1 MSNSNTKKPK
11 IAITHGDINGVGYE
25 VILKTFSDPHLFEVC
40 TPILYGSSKLAS
52 AHKQNLEDV
61 NIAFHNIN
69 KASEANEHKLNIL
82 KCVADETPLQIG
94 KATAE
99 SGKAAYDALE
109 RACEDLKNGMVD
121 ALVTAPISKYAIQSK
136 EFTFSGHTEYLSS
149 QFATEEDTPLMLLTT
164 EGLRVALAT
173 NHLPISEVASHLS
186 VELIVHKLKSLAQS
200 LKQDFGIR
208 RPRIAVLALN
218 PHSGDEGLLGNE
230 EKDIIIPAIE
240 QAEHE
245 HGVLAIGPYPADGFF
260 GNGIYQRF
268 DAVLAMY
275 HDQGLIPLKA
285 LDRSGGVNYTVG
297 LPIIRTSPAHG
308 TAFDIAGTNQAQESS
323 FREAVFAAID
333 LYRQRTQY
341 FELSANPLTIKQKQT
356 NNKE

>member
-1 MSNSNTKKPK
+1 MTSSTSNLFCLLIPAK
-11 IAITHGDINGVGYE
+11 
-25 VILKTFSDPHLFEVC
+25 VIVPV
-40 TPILYGSSKLAS
+40 
-52 AHKQNLEDV
+52 
-61 NIAFHNIN
+61 
-69 KASEANEHKLNIL
+69 
-82 KCVADETPLQIG
+82 
-94 KATAE
+94 
-99 SGKAAYDALE
+99 
-109 RACEDLKNGMVD
+109 
-121 ALVTAPISKYAIQSK
+121 ALV
-136 EFTFSGHTEYLSS
+136 
-149 QFATEEDTPLMLLTT
+149 
-164 EGLRVALAT
+164 T

-240 QAEHE
+240 QAEQE

-333 LYRQRTQY
+333 LHRQRTQY